1 MREVL
6 MIQNDTIPVQEWDD
20 AFADMPLEETAAYRD
35 WLARFE
41 AEAFAACE
49 FDI

>member
-1 MREVL
+1 MTE
-6 MIQNDTIPVQEWDD
+6 TISVQEWDA

-41 AEAFAACE
+41 AEQFAACE

>member
-1 MREVL
+1 
-6 MIQNDTIPVQEWDD
+6 MIPNDTIPAEEWDD
-20 AFADMPLEETAAYRD
+20 AFADMPLEETAAYRA

>member
-1 MREVL
+1 MNSE
-6 MIQNDTIPVQEWDD
+6 TIPVQEWDA
-20 AFADMPLEETAAYRD
+20 AFADMPFEETAAYRD

-41 AEAFAACE
+41 AEEFAACE

>member
-1 MREVL
+1 MREIL
-6 MIQNDTIPVQEWDD
+6 MNPNDTIPAQEWDD

-35 WLARFE
+35 WLARLE
-41 AEAFAACE
+41 TEVFAVCE

>member
-1 MREVL
+1 MNSNE
-6 MIQNDTIPVQEWDD
+6 MIPVQEWDA

-41 AEAFAACE
+41 AEQFAACE

>member
-1 MREVL
+1 MNSE
-6 MIQNDTIPVQEWDD
+6 TIPVEEYDA
-20 AFADMPLEETAAYRD
+20 AFADMPFEETAAYRE

-41 AEAFAACE
+41 AEHFAACE